1 LKTRRLAIIAIIALI
16 TGCGD
21 NSSPTEQVDENSA
34 ESSSTPQPHVLQ
46 DQMDQIDKAR
56 ALQEQLNT
64 AAQDRLKQID
74 ENTRRETDDG

>member
-1 LKTRRLAIIAIIALI
+1 
-16 TGCGD
+16 
-21 NSSPTEQVDENSA
+21 
-34 ESSSTPQPHVLQ
+34 
-46 DQMDQIDKAR
+46 MDQIDKAR